1 MFTTFLRKFAPLK
14 SRHPQLHMLEYL
26 GSVVCQGSFSGTE
39 KGHTIFSLL
48 FVCPGLVDRRTYVNV
63 DPVLCVCRIV
73 ALEFVASSVF
83 CCCSKPD
90 VIFLSFCFSR
100 AV

>member
-1 MFTTFLRKFAPLK
+1 M
-14 SRHPQLHMLEYL
+14 EYL

-63 DPVLCVCRIV
+63 DPALCVWRIV
-73 ALEFVASSVF
+73 ALVFVASSVF
-83 CCCSKPD
+83 CCSKPD
-90 VIFLSFCFSR
+90 VIFLSFCFSS